1 MRALMLVL
9 PVGIGVVMFSRGG
22 ELAAPAP
29 LLTGVSLLA
38 GGMLSAFTHLS
49 TLRLK
54 ITDINA
60 NESSDRFEAE
70 RGMLDETAAHLL
82 TGSLFC
88 ALNAAVLVLGMNV
101 SVSAKGHLTGVLA
114 AMATGISSYII
125 LLFVIVLPRL
135 YFAYVEMNN
144 VSVALNGFDRRK
156 HE

>member
-1 MRALMLVL
+1 MRILMLVL
-9 PVGIGVVMFSRGG
+9 PASAAVFMFLRDG

-60 NESSDRFEAE
+60 TEGADRFVAE

-88 ALNAAVLVLGMNV
+88 VLNAAVIVLGMNV
-101 SVSAKGHLTGVLA
+101 SVSVQGHLTGALA
-114 AMATGISSYII
+114 AAAAGFSIYIV
-125 LLFVIVLPRL
+125 LLFIAVLPRL

-144 VSVALNGFDRRK
+144 VSVALNGFDRRTR
-156 HE
+156 E